1 MSTKTPTPAPASEAS
16 KGAPPKASPL
26 ASAIFVI
33 VASIISVVIL
43 KLPSVTAPWSQGYD
57 PTGHWLISTLIAALP
72 VVVLLGSLALG
83 HVKAHYAALLGLTA
97 ALIVAIF
104 AFHMPG
110 RLAAVTAVYGIGYGL
125 FPIGWIVLNVIFM
138 YQLSVE
144 AGRFAV
150 LQHSLTGITK
160 DRRLQLLLIA

>member
-33 VASIISVVIL
+33 IAAVVSVIIL
-43 KLPSVTAPWSQGYD
+43 RMPAVTAPWSQQYD
-57 PTGHWLISTLIAALP
+57 PMGHWLLSTVIAALP

-83 HVKAHYAALLGLTA
+83 HVKAHYAALLGLTT

-110 RLAAVTAVYGIGYGL
+110 RMAAVTA
-125 FPIGWIVLNVIFM
+125 
-138 YQLSVE
+138 
-144 AGRFAV
+144 
-150 LQHSLTGITK
+150 
-160 DRRLQLLLIA
+160 